1 MLKSHLNQPG
11 FSSLAKVAALA
22 ALAAALGWNPVD
34 ATAAKRLDVP
44 RPAEAQLASA
54 QDVDLEELFW
64 LCDYAAT
71 TGMVDASERAVCSAI
86 TDQLKRERFGGDFEQ
101 MLRWWQANKFVRHQ
115 QLERDEGSNA
125 AK

>member
-11 FSSLAKVAALA
+11 FSGLAKVAALA
-22 ALAAALGWNPVD
+22 AVAAALGWNPVD
-34 ATAAKRLDVP
+34 AAAAQRLDAP
-44 RPAEAQLASA
+44 RPAEARLASA

-64 LCDYAAT
+64 LCDDAAT
-71 TGMVDASERAVCSAI
+71 TGMVDAGERAVCGAV
-86 TDQLKRERFGGDFEQ
+86 THQLKMDRFGGDFEQ

>member
-11 FSSLAKVAALA
+11 FSGLAKVAALA

-34 ATAAKRLDVP
+34 ATAATRLDVP

-54 QDVDLEELFW
+54 RDIDLEELFW

-71 TGMVDASERAVCSAI
+71 AGMVDPSERAVCAAV
-86 TDQLKRERFGGDFEQ
+86 TDQLKLERFGGDFEQ
-101 MLRWWQANKFVRHQ
+101 MLRWWQANKSVRHQ
-115 QLERDEGSNA
+115 QLERDED
-125 AK
+125 

>member
-1 MLKSHLNQPG
+1 M
-11 FSSLAKVAALA
+11 
-22 ALAAALGWNPVD
+22 
-34 ATAAKRLDVP
+34 P
-44 RPAEAQLASA
+44 RPAEARFASA
-54 QDVDLEELFW
+54 QDVDLEEIFW